1 MMSDRDDIDDR
12 GDIDELVVVRAIL
25 SASNPVADDPLNDI
39 EQRRGEQ
46 LLALLLAD
54 SFARS
59 HRPGRRPG
67 RDGVLRRRGVLT
79 AAATVLVIAG
89 ALVGLTT
96 VRTHDRATATPL
108 LPEPLLTATSGDHD
122 RAVAVL
128 ADAARWQRASA
139 QAGTGPVLYART
151 QTYGLDVAVAGRKS
165 TTTAR
170 TTITDLWRGSDG
182 TVRTDRYIQQVDRAG
197 ADIGGPTPD
206 DDDRF
211 EGRSDRPPAP
221 PEFDPALT
229 PTDPAQILARLKAYA
244 IAAGYPVDL
253 TVAADV
259 LSALRTGLTSP
270 AQNAALYEVLAQIP
284 GVFDMGPTRDHA
296 GRPGHAVG
304 VVVSDKSSLSLAIEY
319 VIFSDTGAPL
329 TIEQVAAPPPPG
341 LHLPN
346 VPTVED
352 YTEIITTRRV
362 PTVGATT

>member
-1 MMSDRDDIDDR
+1 MSDRDDR
-12 GDIDELVVVRAIL
+12 GDIDDLVVVRALL
-25 SASNPVADDPLNDI
+25 SASNPVADGPLSAL
-39 EQRRGEQ
+39 EQRRGEH

-54 SFARS
+54 TSARS

-67 RDGVLRRRGVLT
+67 RGAALRRRGVLT
-79 AAATVLVIAG
+79 AAATVLVIAS

-108 LPEPLLTATSGDHD
+108 LPEPLLTATTGDHD
-122 RAVAVL
+122 RAVAAL
-128 ADAARWQRASA
+128 SDAARRQRGSA
-139 QAGTGPVLYART
+139 QAGTGPVLYARS
-151 QTYGLDVAVAGRKS
+151 QTYGLDVAIADHKS

-170 TTITDLWRGSDG
+170 TTITDLWRDHDG

-197 ADIGGPTPD
+197 GDIGGPTPA

-229 PTDPAQILARLKAYA
+229 PTDPAQLLARLKARA
-244 IAAGYPVDL
+244 TADGYPIDL
-253 TVAADV
+253 TVAHDV
-259 LSALRTGLTSP
+259 LSALRSGLTSP
-270 AQNAALYEVLAQIP
+270 AQNAALYDVLATIP
-284 GVFDMGPTRDHA
+284 GVFDMGPVRDHA

-304 VVVSDKSSLSLAIEY
+304 LVVSDQSSLSLAIEY

-329 TIEQVAAPPPPG
+329 TIEQVAATPPPG
-341 LHLPN
+341 LRLPP
-346 VPTVED
+346 VPTVES